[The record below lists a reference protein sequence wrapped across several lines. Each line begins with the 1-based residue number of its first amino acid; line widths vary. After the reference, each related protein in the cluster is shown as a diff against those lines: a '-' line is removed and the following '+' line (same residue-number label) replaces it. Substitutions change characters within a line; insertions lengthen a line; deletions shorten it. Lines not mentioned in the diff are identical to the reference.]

1 MNKSKKIEQY
11 QLMIAQAKEL
21 FANESNA
28 LANLSNASALLNM
41 TLPNSVFTGFYL
53 FDGQELILLFK
64 VGFLASISSL
74 VKVFVANQ
82 LSLVEPLL

>member
-53 FDGQELILLFK
+53 LMGR
-64 VGFLASISSL
+64 
-74 VKVFVANQ
+74 N
-82 LSLVEPLL
+82 